1 MRALVQR
8 VKEAS
13 VTVNGIVTGR
23 IAQGL
28 VVFVGFTTTDSLEVI
43 EAMAKKIAHLRIFD
57 DAAGVMNDSL
67 IDHGHSLLSISQ
79 FTLYAD
85 TTKGHRP
92 SYVNAAPKE
101 LAILWYALFN
111 QALAQYAPVATGVF
125 GADMAVSL
133 INDGPVT
140 LSLELH

>member
-1 MRALVQR
+1 MRALLQR
-8 VKEAS
+8 VNEAS
-13 VTVNGIVTGR
+13 VTIDGRVNGH
-23 IAQGL
+23 IAQGV
-28 VVFVGFTTTDSLEVI
+28 VVFVGFTTTDTLEVI

-57 DAAGVMNDSL
+57 DAAGVMNESL
-67 IDHGHSLLSISQ
+67 IDQGHSILSISQ

-92 SYVNAAPKE
+92 SYVNAAPRDQ
-101 LAILWYALFN
+101 AIHWYALFN

-133 INDGPVT
+133 INNGPVT
-140 LSLELH
+140 ISLELD

>member
-1 MRALVQR
+1 MRALLQR
-8 VKEAS
+8 VNEAS
-13 VTVNGIVTGR
+13 VTIDGRVNGH
-23 IAQGL
+23 IAQGV

-57 DAAGVMNDSL
+57 DAAGVMNESL
-67 IDHGHSLLSISQ
+67 IDQGHSILSISQ

-92 SYVNAAPKE
+92 SYVNAAPRDQ
-101 LAILWYALFN
+101 AIQWYALFN

-133 INDGPVT
+133 INNGPVT
-140 LSLELH
+140 ISLELD

>member
-1 MRALVQR
+1 MRALLQR
-8 VKEAS
+8 VNEAS
-13 VTVNGIVTGR
+13 VTVDGRVTGR

-28 VVFVGFTTTDSLEVI
+28 VVFVGFTKSDTLEVI
-43 EAMAKKIAHLRIFD
+43 DAMAKKIAHLRIFD
-57 DAAGVMNDSL
+57 DTAGVMNESL
-67 IDHGHSLLSISQ
+67 IDQGHSILSISQ

-92 SYVNAAPKE
+92 SYVNAAPRE
-101 LAILWYALFN
+101 QAIRWYSLFN

-140 LSLELH
+140 ISLELD